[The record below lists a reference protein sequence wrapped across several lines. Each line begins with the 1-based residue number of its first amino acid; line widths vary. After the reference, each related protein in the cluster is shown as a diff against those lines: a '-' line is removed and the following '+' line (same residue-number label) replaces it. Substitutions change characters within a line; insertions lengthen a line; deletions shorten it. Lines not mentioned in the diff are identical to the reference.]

1 MIALKHKTI
10 LNKPRVTQVLQIKV
24 NNFQKVFIQL
34 MVNLNNFRKKV
45 KKDNIQQI
53 RQVMK
58 RNILTESSIEISIPH
73 SLNKCK

>member
-10 LNKPRVTQVLQIKV
+10 LSKPRVTQVLQIKV

-58 RNILTESSIEISIPH
+58 RNILTESSIEILILH

>member
-10 LNKPRVTQVLQIKV
+10 LSKPRVTQVLQIKV

-58 RNILTESSIEISIPH
+58 RNILTESSTEI
-73 SLNKCK
+73 

>member
-1 MIALKHKTI
+1 MIAPRRKTI
-10 LNKPRVTQVLQIKV
+10 LSKPRVTQALQIKE
-24 NNFQKVFIQL
+24 NNFQKVLIQL

-53 RQVMK
+53 KQVMK

>member
-10 LNKPRVTQVLQIKV
+10 LSKLRVTQVLQIKV

-58 RNILTESSIEISIPH
+58 KNILTE
-73 SLNKCK
+73 

>member
-10 LNKPRVTQVLQIKV
+10 LSNPRVTQVLQIKV

-58 RNILTESSIEISIPH
+58 RNILTESSIEI
-73 SLNKCK
+73 

>member
-10 LNKPRVTQVLQIKV
+10 LSKPRVTQVLQIKV

-58 RNILTESSIEISIPH
+58 RNILTE
-73 SLNKCK
+73 

>member
-1 MIALKHKTI
+1 
-10 LNKPRVTQVLQIKV
+10 
-24 NNFQKVFIQL
+24 
-34 MVNLNNFRKKV
+34 V

>member
-10 LNKPRVTQVLQIKV
+10 LSKPRVTQVLQIKV

-58 RNILTESSIEISIPH
+58 RNILTESSIEILIPH

>member
-10 LNKPRVTQVLQIKV
+10 LGKPRVTLVLQIKV

>member
-10 LNKPRVTQVLQIKV
+10 LSKPRVTQVLQIKV